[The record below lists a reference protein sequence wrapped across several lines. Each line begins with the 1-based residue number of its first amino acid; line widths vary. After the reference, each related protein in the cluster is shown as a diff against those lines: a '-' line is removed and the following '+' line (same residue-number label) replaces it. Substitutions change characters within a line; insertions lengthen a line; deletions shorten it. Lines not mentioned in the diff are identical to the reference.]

1 MPRTLSLVSSGE
13 LRTQSDAEVA
23 LALVAG
29 HSWALNETWNR
40 LAPMVLA
47 MAQRCLGSRSEAEDV
62 TQEVFY
68 RVFRKAHTLREPERL
83 RSFVYSF
90 AIRVVKSELRRRK
103 MRGWLSFGIPEAA
116 EQSVNAADV
125 EHRDLLTRFYSLLDR
140 LGPRDRLVFVLRRF
154 EGMTVEEIAERL
166 VISVSTVKRS
176 MNHSNEQLMRWVNAD
191 PTLKEVLGTEV
202 LLP

>member
-1 MPRTLSLVSSGE
+1 M
-13 LRTQSDAEVA
+13 
-23 LALVAG
+23 ALVAG
-29 HSWALNETWNR
+29 QTWALNETWYR

-68 RVFRKAHTLREPERL
+68 RVFRKAHTLREPDRL

-90 AIRVVKSELRRRK
+90 AIRVLKSELRRR
-103 MRGWLSFGIPEAA
+103 RVRAWLSFGLPETV
-116 EQSVNAADV
+116 EQAVDAPDV
-125 EHRDLLTRFYSLLDR
+125 EHRDLLKRFYALLDR
-140 LGPRDRLVFVLRRF
+140 LTPRDRLVFVLRRI

-176 MNHSNEQLMRWVNAD
+176 MNHSTEFLMRWVSTD
-191 PTLKEVLGTEV
+191 PELSAVLTAEA
-202 LLP
+202 LAP